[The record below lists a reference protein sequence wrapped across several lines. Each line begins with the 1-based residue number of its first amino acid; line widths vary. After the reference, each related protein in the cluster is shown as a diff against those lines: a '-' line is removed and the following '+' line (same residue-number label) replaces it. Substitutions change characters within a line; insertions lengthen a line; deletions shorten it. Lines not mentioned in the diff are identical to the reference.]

1 MIIKKKL
8 ILFEILFCFALAA
21 IGQKNLIL
29 NPSLEE
35 WEHHYPRYWLPLTVT
50 PDFIKCDA
58 IFGTGKYFNNN
69 LDREILLKNGANGK
83 SYFNI
88 FQKEFVS
95 CTLKENLEKDK
106 LYQLTFKVNQ
116 LNKPFHFP
124 IKKVNVKFVKNIP
137 LQKENIEK
145 GKEYSTIFVDD
156 TLALQQHRWTNMKLN
171 FKAVGGEKF
180 IIIGFF
186 NPDLPPIIN
195 GADKLL
201 YSLCFDDFKLIPAE
215 DREKMM
221 INFQLNKWNLDN
233 KNKLIIDSIFK
244 NTIEE
249 INLIGYAS
257 TIGEDKR
264 NLELSKKRVESVANY
279 IQQKYNIKNIK
290 KTYLGESASTE
301 SENYQKVEIEIIDKN
316 TEIQSSEKDYTWLK
330 TLLKEMA
337 VSDQKY
343 RLVLDSLMTHKSTD
357 KAMIADCEAKMT
369 SIDSIN
375 IKTISAIMD
384 TIGYPGLSKVGS
396 EHMNNAFWILQ
407 HAPYEIR
414 KKYFSKIEAAADIC
428 EFEWSNLAYMI
439 DRNLVDENKP
449 QRYGTQVFYDEKTK
463 KFKPF
468 PIENMKILD
477 KLRAEHHL
485 EPFDKYLKSFNQ

>member
-35 WEHHYPRYWLPLTVT
+35 WKHHKPKYWIELAYT
-50 PDFIKCDA
+50 PDFVKNRTFIGSYRNVLQNRQNVVLPNKA
-58 IFGTGKYFNNN
+58 AHGISFFG
-69 LDREILLKNGANGK
+69 ILTP
-83 SYFNI
+83 
-88 FQKEFVS
+88 EFIA
-95 CTLKENLEKDK
+95 CTLENELEKDK
-106 LYQLTFKVNQ
+106 EYLLSFQINQ
-116 LNKPFHFP
+116 LNHDHNAQ
-124 IKKVNVKFVKNIP
+124 INNVTFKFVKTIP
-137 LQKENIEK
+137 LDRSNLGIATQFSNIQILD
-145 GKEYSTIFVDD
+145 TISF
-156 TLALQQHRWTNMKLN
+156 RNKNWTSMHLK
-171 FKAVGGEKF
+171 FKALGGEKY
-180 IIIGFF
+180 IIFGTF
-186 NPDLPPIIN
+186 NFKLPPIIDGQDVIFN
-195 GADKLL
+195 YIL
-201 YSLCFDDFKLIPAE
+201 YDDFKLIPAE
-215 DREKMM
+215 DLEKM
-221 INFQLNKWNLDN
+221 IVNFPLNKWNLDN

-244 NTIEE
+244 NTVEE
-249 INLIGYAS
+249 IKLIGYAS
-257 TIGEDKR
+257 TIGEDKK

-279 IQQKYNIKNIK
+279 IQQKYGIKNIQ

-316 TEIQSSEKDYTWLK
+316 SEIQPSEKDYTWLK
-330 TLLKEMA
+330 TLLKDMA

-343 RLVLDSLMTHKSTD
+343 RLILDSLMTHKSTD
-357 KAMIADCEAKMT
+357 KAMITDCEAKMT

-384 TIGYPGLSKVGS
+384 TIGYPGLSKVGP
-396 EHMNNAFWILQ
+396 EHMNTAFWILQ

-449 QRYGTQVFYDEKTK
+449 QQYGTQIFYDEKTK

-468 PIENMKILD
+468 PIENMKLLD